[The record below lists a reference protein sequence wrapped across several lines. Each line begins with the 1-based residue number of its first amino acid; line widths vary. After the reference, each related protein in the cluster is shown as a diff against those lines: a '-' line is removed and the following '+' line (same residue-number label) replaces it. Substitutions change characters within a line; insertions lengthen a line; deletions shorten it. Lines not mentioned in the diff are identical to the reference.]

1 MVYQIS
7 LEMPE
12 FYKKDVTRKRFGLF
26 FFLDTLYFIW
36 SQKQK
41 VINNKCRLIPEMVY
55 QISLELP
62 EFYKK
67 ELHKN
72 VLVSFFLDTLYFIWS
87 QKQKV
92 ITV

>member
-1 MVYQIS
+1 
-7 LEMPE
+7 
-12 FYKKDVTRKRFGLF
+12 
-26 FFLDTLYFIW
+26 
-36 SQKQK
+36 
-41 VINNKCRLIPEMVY
+41 MVY